1 MRKKQDL
8 LLELMFYSNEQ
19 HKRQQ
24 NLSSVL
30 LNLKDK
36 QVPEIMQYMQ
46 AIKKVETKN
55 YWSNFYGLP
64 FLLEEESIIWNN
76 LTTEGI
82 INKKATWLEI
92 ITNQRILQYSFQKHA
107 ANHVAL
113 DVLEDAV
120 VMNQRRISQ
129 SISSG
134 SYGRSKYHIA
144 GTGSSRS
151 TGITISDIVFISQGG
166 PIITF
171 HQVQDP
177 RGLVKLVK
185 SISK

>member
-1 MRKKQDL
+1 
-8 LLELMFYSNEQ
+8 
-19 HKRQQ
+19 
-24 NLSSVL
+24 
-30 LNLKDK
+30 
-36 QVPEIMQYMQ
+36 
-46 AIKKVETKN
+46 
-55 YWSNFYGLP
+55 
-64 FLLEEESIIWNN
+64 
-76 LTTEGI
+76 
-82 INKKATWLEI
+82 
-92 ITNQRILQYSFQKHA
+92 
-107 ANHVAL
+107 
-113 DVLEDAV
+113 
-120 VMNQRRISQ
+120 MNQRRISQ

-166 PIITF
+166 HIITF